1 MPARKRR
8 HQRAS
13 STSGRGA
20 KSGKLRL
27 ARARAR
33 RPSFK
38 FEGVKNRS
46 APSSPLLA
54 IAPINLVVSHN
65 PVAVSL
71 VRRGSFAASISRK
84 GLCVAGPSS
93 QRRVACNRAHGNA
106 AYGRTGS
113 QRLLPT
119 RALTSASLSRP
130 TCDRERRSRRS
141 TAWRAQP
148 LNRPRLRIAP
158 LLGSVAATR
167 AAYYRAQASKICCPG
182 VTLGGSRRANRL
194 FQLFS

>member
-1 MPARKRR
+1 M
-8 HQRAS
+8 
-13 STSGRGA
+13 
-20 KSGKLRL
+20 
-27 ARARAR
+27 
-33 RPSFK
+33 
-38 FEGVKNRS
+38 
-46 APSSPLLA
+46 
-54 IAPINLVVSHN
+54 
-65 PVAVSL
+65 

-167 AAYYRAQASKICCPG
+167 AAYYRAQASKLQGLLPSW
-182 VTLGGSRRANRL
+182 GGAHSTISTDTRTTSVASPAYFKCEYGLSRLNLSMLQSQYGPPARTSSSSTGLRPVPPVRTGSGSH
-194 FQLFS
+194 QVQSVITT